1 MIMRELTVSADKDR
15 LDEVIAFVDGFL
27 EELDCPVKIQMK
39 LELAV
44 EEIFV
49 NIASYAYENG
59 EGKVHITLNAD
70 KDRKAVTFVFKD
82 SGIKYDPLSKADPDV
97 SLSAEQ
103 RQIGGLGIFL
113 TKKIADAIKY
123 EYIDGSNVLTIE
135 KSL

>member
-1 MIMRELTVSADKDR
+1 MRELTVSADKDR
-15 LDEVIAFVDGFL
+15 LDEVNAFVDGFL

-59 EGKVHITLNAD
+59 EGKVHITLDAD

-123 EYIDGSNVLTIE
+123 EYIDGSNVLTI
-135 KSL
+135 

>member
-1 MIMRELTVSADKDR
+1 MRELTVSADKDR

>member
-1 MIMRELTVSADKDR
+1 MRELTVSADKDR

-59 EGKVHITLNAD
+59 EGKVHITLDAD

-123 EYIDGSNVLTIE
+123 
-135 KSL
+135 

>member
-1 MIMRELTVSADKDR
+1 MRELTVSADKDR

-59 EGKVHITLNAD
+59 EGKVHITLDAD